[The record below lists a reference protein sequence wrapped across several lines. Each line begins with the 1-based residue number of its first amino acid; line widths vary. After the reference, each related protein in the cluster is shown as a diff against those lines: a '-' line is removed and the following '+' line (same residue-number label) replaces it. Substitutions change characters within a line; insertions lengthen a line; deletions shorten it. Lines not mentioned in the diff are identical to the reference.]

1 MSLSLTA
8 AIARYGYFAVAVGAI
23 LEGETVLLAAGVAAH
38 QGLLDLRLVMLIAA
52 LASTLG
58 DQTYFQIGR
67 RWGGRLLDRLPP
79 LARRAPQVRALIARY
94 HTALILGIRFMIGLR
109 IAGPILMGWARV
121 DPWRFTLLNAV
132 GAAIWA
138 VLVAGAG
145 YGLGNAW
152 ASLADHPQGRVLLIL
167 LLLALA
173 VLPCTAGDVPA
184 GSRSRPAEA
193 APTEAAQRAA
203 LPFPS
208 ARSLHAATDAG
219 RGHSGARALR
229 MR

>member
-38 QGLLDLRLVMLIAA
+38 QGLLDLRLVMLVAA
-52 LASTLG
+52 VASTLG

-67 RWGGRLLDRLPP
+67 RWGGRLLDRVPP

-94 HTALILGIRFMIGLR
+94 HTSLILGIRFMIGLR

-121 DPWRFTLLNAV
+121 DPWRFTVLNAV

-145 YGLGNAW
+145 YGLSNAW
-152 ASLADHPQGRVLLIL
+152 ASLAHHPQGRALLIL

-173 VLPCTAGDVPA
+173 ALAVY
-184 GSRSRPAEA
+184 RWR
-193 APTEAAQRAA
+193 RARRLA
-203 LPFPS
+203 LPP
-208 ARSLHAATDAG
+208 R
-219 RGHSGARALR
+219 
-229 MR
+229 

>member
-8 AIARYGYFAVAVGAI
+8 AVARYGYLAVAVGAI

-38 QGLLDLRLVMLIAA
+38 HGLLDLRMVMLVAA
-52 LASTLG
+52 VASTLG

-67 RWGGRLLDRLPP
+67 RWGGRLLDRFPP
-79 LARRAPQVRALIARY
+79 LARRASQVRALITHY
-94 HTALILGIRFMIGLR
+94 HTSLVLGIRFMIGLR

-121 DPWRFTLLNAV
+121 DPWRFAGLNAL
-132 GAAIWA
+132 GAVIWA

-152 ASLADHPQGRVLLIL
+152 ENLAHHPQGRAVLIL

-173 VLPCTAGDVPA
+173 GLAVYRWRRARRLAI
-184 GSRSRPAEA
+184 RP
-193 APTEAAQRAA
+193 R
-203 LPFPS
+203 
-208 ARSLHAATDAG
+208 
-219 RGHSGARALR
+219 
-229 MR
+229 